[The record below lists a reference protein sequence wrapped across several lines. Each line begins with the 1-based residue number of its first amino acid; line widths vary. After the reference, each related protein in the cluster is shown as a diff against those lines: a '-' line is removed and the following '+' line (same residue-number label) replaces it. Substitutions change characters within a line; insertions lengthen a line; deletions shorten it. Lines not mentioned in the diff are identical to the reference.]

1 MSGIAGI
8 LNLDGRPADAALI
21 ERMTAAMA
29 HRGPDG
35 VGHWVDGPVAL
46 GHRMLHATPESLAE
60 SLPLLDEAGKLC
72 LTFDGRVDNREE
84 LRDALASAGIPLRDT
99 TDAELVLKA
108 YQCWGEECPARVL
121 GDFAFA
127 IWDRRNRKLFCAR
140 DPLGVKPF
148 YYHTDGSSFLFA
160 SEMQPLFEDPT
171 RGRRPNLPLIGLYL
185 LHRFDEREETL
196 YEGVLRLPGA
206 HSLTLEA
213 GNVRKKQYWDFDP
226 QRTIRFRTDAE
237 YAEQF
242 LTLFRQA
249 VGARLRSHRPVGIW
263 LSGGLDSSSIAC
275 TAAMLQPEGVVPDN
289 GFETFS
295 VLYDDPRCD
304 ERTYSAAVVQKW
316 NLTGNFITHEQQDPS
331 LFDINEVSQFPD
343 VFYNPVLCGYIPSLR
358 DMRDRGFVVLLEGSG
373 GDELLE
379 TDFSYLTDLLL
390 GRRFVRFGR
399 KLRSDVAYYR
409 LSPQMLMLN
418 HCVRP
423 LIPKPVRTALRPLSR
438 RLWGSGSK
446 PLVRDE
452 FIVASGLVERLNSE
466 PPVRKFPTRSQ
477 QAIYN
482 RLFHE
487 WNATVGREMVELFV
501 AGFGVEKRHPF
512 LDRRLAEFLL
522 AVPEEQRWGDIGPK
536 AILRRAMKRILP
548 ETVRCRT
555 NKPNFSPPIDHE
567 FKNRQAAE
575 IERLFRT
582 STLVSLGVVDQDRL
596 LQTFEEYRA
605 GSPKYLTTTVK
616 LALELELWCRAAHEH
631 GETSTLH
638 SLLSDGRA

>member
-8 LNLDGRPADAALI
+8 LSLDGRPIDPTLI
-21 ERMTAAMA
+21 ERMTAAMC

-35 VGHWVDGPVAL
+35 VGHWVDGSVAL

-60 SLPLLDEAGKLC
+60 SQPLLDEQGRLC
-72 LTFDGRVDNREE
+72 LTFDGRVDNRKE
-84 LRDALASAGIPLRDT
+84 LRDALEAAGIQLRDS

-127 IWDRRNRKLFCAR
+127 VWDRRNRKLFCAR

-148 YYHTDGSSFLFA
+148 YYHTDGGRFLFA
-160 SEMQPLFEDPT
+160 SEMQALFEDPT
-171 RGRRPNLPLIGLYL
+171 LERQPNLPLIGLYL
-185 LHRFDEREETL
+185 LRRFDERVETL
-196 YEGVLRLPGA
+196 YEGILRLPAA
-206 HSLTLEA
+206 HSLTLGA

-242 LTLFRQA
+242 LTLFREA
-249 VGARLRSHRPVGIW
+249 VGARLRSHRPVGTW
-263 LSGGLDSSSIAC
+263 LSGGLDSSSITC
-275 TAAMLQPEGVVPDN
+275 TGAMLRQPGIVPDN
-289 GFETFS
+289 GLETFS
-295 VLYDDPRCD
+295 ILYDDARCD
-304 ERTYSAAVVQKW
+304 ERTYSSAVVQEW

-331 LFDINEVSQFPD
+331 LFDLSGAGEFPD

-358 DMRDRGFVVLLEGSG
+358 DMRDRGFAVLLEGSG

-390 GRRFVRFGR
+390 GAHFLRLGR

-409 LSPQMLMLN
+409 FSHRMLLLN

-423 LIPKPVRTALRPLSR
+423 LIPKPVRTVLRPLSR
-438 RLWGSGSK
+438 RLWGSDSK

-452 FIVASGLVERLNSE
+452 FIVASGLVERLNSD

-477 QAIYN
+477 QAIYS

-487 WNATVGREMVELFV
+487 WNATVGRDMVELFV
-501 AGFGVEKRHPF
+501 AAFGIEKRHPY

-536 AILRRAMKRILP
+536 AILRRAMKGILP
-548 ETVRCRT
+548 ETVRGRT
-555 NKPNFSPPIDHE
+555 GKPNFSPPIDHE
-567 FKNRQAAE
+567 FKKRQAGE

-582 STLVSLGVVDQDRL
+582 STLVSLGVVDQDQL

-616 LALELELWCRAAHEH
+616 LALELELWCRAA
-631 GETSTLH
+631 TSMEKPVHCTH
-638 SLLSDGRA
+638 C